1 MSRMH
6 VFCAALSVAAAC
18 TLHSAAFAGSGTSGN
33 DAPTLG
39 SHGNSSTDTR
49 HPSESP
55 EQKKARALL
64 DAGIQA
70 FDRAGYAQALPL
82 FQQADE
88 AGHMK
93 APRYIGLMYLNAF
106 GVKKD
111 EGRAFAEF
119 QKAANRGDIT
129 GQFMLA
135 TMYEQ
140 GMGITQNLDMAI
152 HWYRISAQ
160 RGDRI
165 AAPAMSALGPRVTA
179 ARWLPCSGWVS
190 TLARLH
196 RPAQRPPL
204 PLQPGTDH
212 APSGQPVSSCA
223 AGKSTP
229 ARARCHRHTPTW
241 RYAPMR
247 RPRWP
252 RPPF

>member
-39 SHGNSSTDTR
+39 RHGNSSTDTR

-165 AAPAMSALGPRVTA
+165 AAPAMSALGRLYEVGRGVPRNMDTA
-179 ARWLPCSGWVS
+179 IDWYRRAAATGDGSALAALQRLGIDAGQAASSGTEAS
-190 TLARLH
+190 
-196 RPAQRPPL
+196 PAP
-204 PLQPGTDH
+204 
-212 APSGQPVSSCA
+212 A
-223 AGKSTP
+223 AG
-229 ARARCHRHTPTW
+229 H
-241 RYAPMR
+241 
-247 RPRWP
+247 
-252 RPPF
+252 

>member
-6 VFCAALSVAAAC
+6 VFFATLSLVAAC
-18 TLHSAAFAGSGTSGN
+18 TLHSAAFAGGDTAGN
-33 DAPTLG
+33 DAPTSS
-39 SHGNSSTDTR
+39 SHGDSSTNTR

-70 FDRAGYAQALPL
+70 LDSADYAKALPL

-93 APRYIGLMYLNAF
+93 APRYLGLMYLNAF

-111 EGRAFAEF
+111 EGRAFAAF
-119 QKAANRGDIT
+119 QKAADRGDIT

-140 GMGITQNLDMAI
+140 GMGTPQNLDMAI

-160 RGDRI
+160 RGDHI
-165 AAPAMSALGPRVTA
+165 AAPAMSALGRLYEVGRGVPRNMDTA
-179 ARWLPCSGWVS
+179 IDWYRKAAATGNGSA
-190 TLARLH
+190 LAALQRLGID
-196 RPAQRPPL
+196 AGQASS
-204 PLQPGTDH
+204 PGTGASP
-212 APSGQPVSSCA
+212 APA
-223 AGKSTP
+223 AG
-229 ARARCHRHTPTW
+229 H
-241 RYAPMR
+241 
-247 RPRWP
+247 
-252 RPPF
+252 